1 MKAHVPAKN
10 VAPLLPAG
18 KNRMTENLKACL
30 AHTQASMGEMVT
42 VKTEVCSPRQDQEY
56 GQPCSGRPD
65 PSSMEVEAKKP
76 KGKRELIMTKSFQ
89 QVDFWFCES
98 CQEYFVDECPNHGP
112 PVFVSDTPVPMGIPD
127 RAALTIPPG
136 MEVVKEASGQ
146 NDVRCMNEVIPKGH
160 IFGPYEGQISTQD
173 KSAGFFSWLIV
184 DKNNHYKSID
194 GTDETKANWM
204 RYVIISREERE
215 QNLMAFQHSEK
226 IYFRVCRD
234 IRPGERLRVWYS
246 EDYMKRLH
254 SMSQETIQRNLTRG
268 DKKLQREK
276 PEKALDHPEDLR
288 GPLQLTVLRHGK
300 SAYKR
305 SFDEVDAHP
314 PPKKKKIDLIF
325 KDVLEASLETAK
337 IEEPPLAPGTPLV
350 LRKAP
355 KFHAEDVYDQCG
367 MAVPQEPQ
375 DLSRNQGEKEW
386 KAPQGASYG
395 PSKDTSLLEDE
406 EEEPSSFKA
415 DSPAEASL
423 ASDPHELPTTSFCPN
438 CIRLKKKIRELQAEL
453 DMLKSGKLPEPP
465 LLPPQ
470 VPELPEFS
478 DPAASESVVS
488 VPTMLEDDDQE
499 VDSADESV
507 SNEMIAATDEPSK
520 MSSATGR
527 RIRRFKQEWLKKFW
541 FLRYSPTLNEM
552 WCHVCRQYTVQSS
565 RTSAFIIG
573 SKQFKIHTI
582 KLHSQSNLHK
592 KCLQLYKLRMHP
604 EKTEEMCRNMTLLF
618 NTAYHLALEGRPYF
632 DFRPLAELLRKCE
645 LKVVDQYMNEGD
657 CQILI
662 HHIAR
667 ALRED
672 LVERI
677 RQSPFLSII
686 LDGQSDDVLADTV
699 AVYVQYTSSDGPPAT
714 EFLSLQELGF
724 STTDSYLQALDRAF
738 SSLGIRLQDEKPTIG
753 LGVDG
758 ANITASL
765 RASMF
770 MTIRKTLP
778 WLLCLPFMV
787 HRPHLEILDAI
798 SGKEL
803 PCLEELENNLKQLL
817 SFYRYS
823 PRLMCEL
830 RLTASTLCEET
841 EFLGDI
847 RAVRWIIG
855 EQNVLNALIKDY
867 LEVVAHLKDVSGQ
880 TQRADASAIALAL
893 LQFLMDYQSIKLI
906 YFLLD
911 VIAVLSR
918 LAYIFQGEY
927 LLVSQ
932 VDDKIEEAIQ
942 EISRLADSPGE
953 YLQEFEE
960 NFRESFNGVAVKNLR
975 VAEAKFQSIREKI
988 CQKTQVILAQRF
1000 DSRSRTFVKACQVFD
1015 LAAWPRSTEE
1025 LMSYGKED
1033 MVQIF
1038 DHLEAIPSFSREI
1051 CREGMDPRGS
1061 LLMEWRELK
1070 ADYYTKNGFKDLIS
1084 HICKYK
1090 QRFPLL
1096 NKIIQILKVLPT
1108 STACC
1113 EKGRVAL
1120 QRVRKNNRSRLTLE
1134 QLSDLLT
1141 IAVNGPPI
1149 ANFDAKRALDSW
1161 FEEKSG
1167 NSYTLSAEVLS
1178 RMSALD
1184 QKPMLPSMD
1193 HGSEFYSDL

>member
-1 MKAHVPAKN
+1 MSFPVLIRWWSRPGGREPPPPPPPSPARPREPSSPGTSQRGRRGGR
-10 VAPLLPAG
+10 AQPAG
-18 KNRMTENLKACL
+18 LPPPLPGGAGPPTPRRAPRARSAENMSENLKDCL
-30 AHTQASMGEMVT
+30 IQTQASLGDMVT
-42 VKTEVCSPRQDQEY
+42 IKTEACSPHRDQEY

-65 PSSMEVEAKKP
+65 PQSMEMEPKKL
-76 KGKRELIMTKSFQ
+76 KGKRDVIMTKSFQ

-112 PVFVSDTPVPMGIPD
+112 PVFVSDTPVPVGIPD

-136 MEVVKEASGQ
+136 MEVVREPSGE
-146 NDVRCMNEVIPKGH
+146 NDVRCMGEVIPKGH
-160 IFGPYEGQISTQD
+160 IFGPYEGQISSQD
-173 KSAGFFSWLIV
+173 RSAGFFSWLIV
-184 DKNNHYKSID
+184 DKNNRYKSID

-215 QNLMAFQHSEK
+215 QNLLAFQHSER
-226 IYFRVCRD
+226 IYFRACRD
-234 IRPGERLRVWYS
+234 IHPGEKLRVWYS

-254 SMSQETIQRNLTRG
+254 SMSQETINN
-268 DKKLQREK
+268 
-276 PEKALDHPEDLR
+276 
-288 GPLQLTVLRHGK
+288 
-300 SAYKR
+300 
-305 SFDEVDAHP
+305 F
-314 PPKKKKIDLIF
+314 
-325 KDVLEASLETAK
+325 
-337 IEEPPLAPGTPLV
+337 
-350 LRKAP
+350 
-355 KFHAEDVYDQCG
+355 
-367 MAVPQEPQ
+367 
-375 DLSRNQGEKEW
+375 
-386 KAPQGASYG
+386 
-395 PSKDTSLLEDE
+395 TS
-406 EEEPSSFKA
+406 
-415 DSPAEASL
+415 
-423 ASDPHELPTTSFCPN
+423 
-438 CIRLKKKIRELQAEL
+438 
-453 DMLKSGKLPEPP
+453 
-465 LLPPQ
+465 
-470 VPELPEFS
+470 
-478 DPAASESVVS
+478 ASESIIS
-488 VPTMLEDDDQE
+488 VPTIMEDDDQE

-507 SNEMIAATDEPSK
+507 SNDMIAATDEPSK

-618 NTAYHLALEGRPYF
+618 NTAYHLALEGRPYY

-686 LDGQSDDVLADTV
+686 LDGQSDDLLADTV

-765 RASMF
+765 RANLF

-830 RLTASTLCEET
+830 RLTAATLCEET

-847 RAVRWIIG
+847 RAVKWIIG

-867 LEVVAHLKDVSGQ
+867 LEVVAHLKDISGQ

-918 LAYIFQGEY
+918 LAYVFQGEY

-960 NFRESFNGVAVKNLR
+960 NFRESFNGIAVKNLR

-1015 LAAWPRSTEE
+1015 LAAWPRSTDE

-1038 DHLEAIPSFSREI
+1038 EHLETVPSFSREV
-1051 CREGMDPRGS
+1051 CREGMDTRGS

-1070 ADYYTKNGFKDLIS
+1070 VDYYTKNGFKDLLS

-1096 NKIIQILKVLPT
+1096 NKIVQILKVLPT
-1108 STACC
+1108 SSACC
-1113 EKGRVAL
+1113 EKGRTAL

-1149 ANFDAKRALDSW
+1149 ANFDCKRALDSW

-1167 NSYTLSAEVLS
+1167 NSYALSAEMLS
-1178 RMSALD
+1178 RMTSLE
-1184 QKPMLPSMD
+1184 QKPMLQSMD
-1193 HGSEFYSDL
+1193 HGSEFYPDI

>member
-1 MKAHVPAKN
+1 
-10 VAPLLPAG
+10 
-18 KNRMTENLKACL
+18 MTENMKECL
-30 AHTQASMGEMVT
+30 AQTKAAVGDMVT
-42 VKTEVCSPRQDQEY
+42 VVKTEVCSPLRDQEY
-56 GQPCSGRPD
+56 GQPCSRRPD
-65 PSSMEVEAKKP
+65 PSAMEVEHKKL
-76 KGKRELIMTKSFQ
+76 KGKRDLIMPKSFQ

-112 PVFVSDTPVPMGIPD
+112 PVFVPDTPVPVGIPD
-127 RAALTIPPG
+127 RAALTIPQG
-136 MEVVKEASGQ
+136 MEVVKDANGED
-146 NDVRCMNEVIPKGH
+146 DVRCINEVIPKGH

-184 DKNNHYKSID
+184 DKNNRYKSID
-194 GTDETKANWM
+194 GSDETKANWM
-204 RYVIISREERE
+204 RYVVISREERE
-215 QNLMAFQHSEK
+215 QNLLAFQHSEH

-254 SMSQETIQRNLTRG
+254 SMSQETIHRNLARG
-268 DKKLQREK
+268 EKRLQREK
-276 PEKALDHPEDLR
+276 AEQALDGPEDLR
-288 GPLQLTVLRHGK
+288 GPIHLPVLRQGK
-300 SAYKR
+300 SPYKR
-305 SFDEVDAHP
+305 GLEEGDVNP
-314 PPKKKKIDLIF
+314 QTKKKKIDLIF
-325 KDVLEASLETAK
+325 KDVLEASLESAK
-337 IEEPPLAPGTPLV
+337 AEAHQLALSTSLV
-350 LRKAP
+350 IRKVP
-355 KFHAEDVYDQCG
+355 KYQGDAYGRCAMTMSHGVQSI
-367 MAVPQEPQ
+367 
-375 DLSRNQGEKEW
+375 SRTQGEGDW
-386 KAPQGASYG
+386 KPPQGAASTEPG
-395 PSKDTSLLEDE
+395 PLEDE

-423 ASDPHELPTTSFCPN
+423 ASDLHELPTTSFCPN
-438 CIRLKKKIRELQAEL
+438 CIRLKKKVRELQAEL

-465 LLPPQ
+465 VLPAQ
-470 VPELPEFS
+470 VLELPEFS
-478 DPAASESVVS
+478 DPAASESMVS
-488 VPTMLEDDDQE
+488 GPAIMEDDDQE

-507 SNEMIAATDEPSK
+507 SNDMMTATDEPSK

-618 NTAYHLALEGRPYF
+618 NTAYHLALEGRPYL

-677 RQSPFLSII
+677 RQSPCLSII
-686 LDGQSDDVLADTV
+686 LDGQSDDLLADTV

-724 STTDSYLQALDRAF
+724 SSTESYLQALDRAF
-738 SSLGIRLQDEKPTIG
+738 SALGIRLQDERPTVG
-753 LGVDG
+753 LGIDG

-830 RLTASTLCEET
+830 RSTASTLCEET

-867 LEVVAHLKDVSGQ
+867 LEVVAHLKDVSSQ

-918 LAYIFQGEY
+918 LAYVFQGQY

-942 EISRLADSPGE
+942 EISRLADCPGE

-960 NFRESFNGVAVKNLR
+960 NFRESFNGIAMKNLR

-1000 DSRSRTFVKACQVFD
+1000 DSRSRIFVKACQVFD
-1015 LAAWPRSTEE
+1015 LAAWPRSSEE
-1025 LMSYGKED
+1025 LVSYGKED

-1038 DHLEAIPSFSREI
+1038 DHLEAIPTFSRDV
-1051 CREGMDPRGS
+1051 CREGLDPRGS
-1061 LLMEWRELK
+1061 LLLEWRELK
-1070 ADYYTKNGFKDLIS
+1070 SDYYTKNGFKDLIG
-1084 HICKYK
+1084 HVCKYK

-1096 NKIIQILKVLPT
+1096 NKIIQVLKVLPT

-1113 EKGRVAL
+1113 EKGRNAL
-1120 QRVRKNNRSRLTLE
+1120 QRVRKNHRSRLTLQ

-1167 NSYTLSAEVLS
+1167 NSYSLSAEVLS
-1178 RMSALD
+1178 RMSALE
-1184 QKPMLPSMD
+1184 QKPVLPAVE
-1193 HGSEFYSDL
+1193 HGAEFYPDI

>member
-1 MKAHVPAKN
+1 MRTLGHR
-10 VAPLLPAG
+10 G
-18 KNRMTENLKACL
+18 GGRMTENMKECL
-30 AHTQASMGEMVT
+30 AQTKAAVGDMVT
-42 VKTEVCSPRQDQEY
+42 VVKTEVCSPLRDQEY
-56 GQPCSGRPD
+56 GQPCSRRPD
-65 PSSMEVEAKKP
+65 SSAMEVEPKKL
-76 KGKRELIMTKSFQ
+76 KGKRDLIMPKSFQ

-127 RAALTIPPG
+127 RAALTIPQG
-136 MEVVKEASGQ
+136 MEVVKEASGE
-146 NDVRCMNEVIPKGH
+146 NDVRCVNEGIPKGH

-184 DKNNHYKSID
+184 DKNNRYKSID
-194 GTDETKANWM
+194 GSDETRANWM
-204 RYVIISREERE
+204 RYVAISREERE
-215 QNLMAFQHSEK
+215 QNLLAFQHSER

-254 SMSQETIQRNLTRG
+254 SMSQETIHRNLAR
-268 DKKLQREK
+268 
-276 PEKALDHPEDLR
+276 
-288 GPLQLTVLRHGK
+288 
-300 SAYKR
+300 
-305 SFDEVDAHP
+305 
-314 PPKKKKIDLIF
+314 
-325 KDVLEASLETAK
+325 
-337 IEEPPLAPGTPLV
+337 
-350 LRKAP
+350 
-355 KFHAEDVYDQCG
+355 
-367 MAVPQEPQ
+367 
-375 DLSRNQGEKEW
+375 
-386 KAPQGASYG
+386 
-395 PSKDTSLLEDE
+395 
-406 EEEPSSFKA
+406 
-415 DSPAEASL
+415 
-423 ASDPHELPTTSFCPN
+423 
-438 CIRLKKKIRELQAEL
+438 
-453 DMLKSGKLPEPP
+453 
-465 LLPPQ
+465 
-470 VPELPEFS
+470 
-478 DPAASESVVS
+478 ASESMVS
-488 VPTMLEDDDQE
+488 GPAIMEDDDQE

-507 SNEMIAATDEPSK
+507 SNDMMTATDEPSK

-618 NTAYHLALEGRPYF
+618 NTAYHLALEGRPYL

-677 RQSPFLSII
+677 RQSPCLSII
-686 LDGQSDDVLADTV
+686 LDGQSDDLLADTV

-724 STTDSYLQALDRAF
+724 SSTESYLQAFDRAF
-738 SSLGIRLQDEKPTIG
+738 SALGIRLQDEKPTVG
-753 LGVDG
+753 LGIDG

-823 PRLMCEL
+823 PRLLCEL
-830 RLTASTLCEET
+830 RATAATLCEET

-867 LEVVAHLKDVSGQ
+867 LEVVAHLKDVSSQ

-918 LAYIFQGEY
+918 LAYVFQGEY

-960 NFRESFNGVAVKNLR
+960 NFRESFNGISMKNLR

-1000 DSRSRTFVKACQVFD
+1000 DSRSRVFVKACQVFD
-1015 LAAWPRSTEE
+1015 LAAWPRSSEE
-1025 LMSYGKED
+1025 LLSYGKED

-1038 DHLEAIPSFSREI
+1038 DHLEAIPTFSRDL
-1051 CREGMDPRGS
+1051 CREGLDPRGS

-1096 NKIIQILKVLPT
+1096 NKIIQVLKVLPT

-1113 EKGRVAL
+1113 EKGRNAL
-1120 QRVRKNNRSRLTLE
+1120 QRVRKNHRSRLTLE

-1141 IAVNGPPI
+1141 IAINGPPI

-1178 RMSALD
+1178 RVSALE
-1184 QKPMLPSMD
+1184 QKPVLQTVD
-1193 HGSEFYSDL
+1193 HGTEFYPDI

>member
-1 MKAHVPAKN
+1 MSFPVLIRWWSRPGGREPPQQKEPPQK
-10 VAPLLPAG
+10 PPSPAG
-18 KNRMTENLKACL
+18 PQGSSSPGNSESGWRRKKRRRRGRRAAAGRARLPPDDDDDEEEEENMSEKLNDCL
-30 AHTQASMGEMVT
+30 AEMVT
-42 VKTEVCSPRQDQEY
+42 IKAEPCSPCREEEY
-56 GQPCSGRPD
+56 GQLCSGKVDSQSVDAEP
-65 PSSMEVEAKKP
+65 KKL
-76 KGKRELIMTKSFQ
+76 KGKQDLIMSKSFH

-112 PVFVSDTPVPMGIPD
+112 PVFVSDAPVPIGIPD
-127 RAALTIPPG
+127 RAALTVPPG
-136 MEVVKEASGQ
+136 MEVVKEPNGEQ
-146 NDVRCMNEVIPKGH
+146 DVRCVGEVIPKGH
-160 IFGPYEGQISTQD
+160 IFGPYEGKLSSQD

-184 DKNNHYKSID
+184 DKNNRYKSID
-194 GTDETKANWM
+194 GTDETTSNWM
-204 RYVIISREERE
+204 RYVAISREERE

-226 IYFRVCRD
+226 IYFRTCRD

-254 SMSQETIQRNLTRG
+254 SMSQETINRNLTR
-268 DKKLQREK
+268 
-276 PEKALDHPEDLR
+276 
-288 GPLQLTVLRHGK
+288 
-300 SAYKR
+300 
-305 SFDEVDAHP
+305 
-314 PPKKKKIDLIF
+314 
-325 KDVLEASLETAK
+325 
-337 IEEPPLAPGTPLV
+337 
-350 LRKAP
+350 
-355 KFHAEDVYDQCG
+355 
-367 MAVPQEPQ
+367 
-375 DLSRNQGEKEW
+375 
-386 KAPQGASYG
+386 
-395 PSKDTSLLEDE
+395 
-406 EEEPSSFKA
+406 
-415 DSPAEASL
+415 
-423 ASDPHELPTTSFCPN
+423 
-438 CIRLKKKIRELQAEL
+438 
-453 DMLKSGKLPEPP
+453 
-465 LLPPQ
+465 
-470 VPELPEFS
+470 
-478 DPAASESVVS
+478 ASETIMS
-488 VPTMLEDDDQE
+488 VPTIMEDDDQE

-507 SNEMIAATDEPSK
+507 SNDMITATDEPSK
-520 MSSATGR
+520 MSAVTR

-592 KCLQLYKLRMHP
+592 KCLQLYRLRMHP

-618 NTAYHLALEGRPYF
+618 NTAYHLAMEGRPYC

-672 LVERI
+672 LVERV

-686 LDGQSDDVLADTV
+686 LDGQSDDLLADTV
-699 AVYVQYTSSDGPPAT
+699 AIYVQYISSDGPPAT

-724 STTDSYLQALDRAF
+724 SATDSYIQALDRAF
-738 SSLGIRLQDEKPTIG
+738 SSLGIRLQDERPSVG

-765 RASMF
+765 RANMY

-778 WLLCLPFMV
+778 WLLCLPLMV
-787 HRPHLEILDAI
+787 HKPHLEVLDAI

-830 RLTASTLCEET
+830 RITAATLCEET

-847 RAVRWIIG
+847 RAVKWIIG

-918 LAYIFQGEY
+918 LAFVFQGEY

-1000 DSRSRTFVKACQVFD
+1000 EPRTRAFVKACQVFD
-1015 LAAWPRSTEE
+1015 LTAWPRNAEE
-1025 LMSYGKED
+1025 LMGYGRED

-1038 DHLEAIPSFSREI
+1038 EHLEAVPTFSTDI
-1051 CREGMDPRGS
+1051 IREGMDTRGS

-1070 ADYYTKNGFKDLIS
+1070 VDYYTKNGFKDLIS
-1084 HICKYK
+1084 HICKYR
-1090 QRFPLL
+1090 QRFPFL

-1113 EKGRVAL
+1113 EKGRNAL

-1149 ANFDAKRALDSW
+1149 ANFEAKRALDSW
-1161 FEEKSG
+1161 FEEKSS
-1167 NSYTLSAEVLS
+1167 NSYALSAEMLS
-1178 RMSALD
+1178 RMSSLD
-1184 QKPMLPSMD
+1184 QKPMLQSMD
-1193 HGSEFYSDL
+1193 HGSEFYPDI

>member
-1 MKAHVPAKN
+1 MS
-10 VAPLLPAG
+10 
-18 KNRMTENLKACL
+18 ENLKDCL
-30 AHTQASMGEMVT
+30 IQTHTSLGEMVT
-42 VKTEVCSPRQDQEY
+42 IKTEACSPCRDQEY
-56 GQPCSGRPD
+56 GQPCSGRAD
-65 PSSMEVEAKKP
+65 SQSMEVEPKKL
-76 KGKRELIMTKSFQ
+76 KGKRDLIMTKSFQ

-112 PVFVSDTPVPMGIPD
+112 PVFVSDTPVPVGIPD

-136 MEVVKEASGQ
+136 MEVMKEPSGE
-146 NDVRCMNEVIPKGH
+146 NDVRCVNEVIPKGH
-160 IFGPYEGQISTQD
+160 VFGPYEGQISSQD

-184 DKNNHYKSID
+184 DKNNRYKSID

-204 RYVIISREERE
+204 RYVVISREERE
-215 QNLMAFQHSEK
+215 QNLMAFQHSER
-226 IYFRVCRD
+226 IYFRACRD

-254 SMSQETIQRNLTRG
+254 SMSQETINRNLTR
-268 DKKLQREK
+268 
-276 PEKALDHPEDLR
+276 
-288 GPLQLTVLRHGK
+288 
-300 SAYKR
+300 
-305 SFDEVDAHP
+305 
-314 PPKKKKIDLIF
+314 
-325 KDVLEASLETAK
+325 
-337 IEEPPLAPGTPLV
+337 
-350 LRKAP
+350 
-355 KFHAEDVYDQCG
+355 
-367 MAVPQEPQ
+367 
-375 DLSRNQGEKEW
+375 
-386 KAPQGASYG
+386 
-395 PSKDTSLLEDE
+395 
-406 EEEPSSFKA
+406 
-415 DSPAEASL
+415 
-423 ASDPHELPTTSFCPN
+423 
-438 CIRLKKKIRELQAEL
+438 
-453 DMLKSGKLPEPP
+453 
-465 LLPPQ
+465 
-470 VPELPEFS
+470 
-478 DPAASESVVS
+478 ASESIIS
-488 VPTMLEDDDQE
+488 VPTIMEDDDQE

-507 SNEMIAATDEPSK
+507 SNDMIAATDEPSK

-686 LDGQSDDVLADTV
+686 LDGQSDDLLADTV

-724 STTDSYLQALDRAF
+724 CTTDSYLQALDRAF

-765 RASMF
+765 RANLF

-830 RLTASTLCEET
+830 RVTAATLCEET

-847 RAVRWIIG
+847 RAVKWIIG

-1015 LAAWPRSTEE
+1015 LATWPRNTEE
-1025 LMSYGKED
+1025 LMNYGKED

-1038 DHLEAIPSFSREI
+1038 EHLEAVPSFSREV
-1051 CREGMDPRGS
+1051 CREGMDTRGS

-1070 ADYYTKNGFKDLIS
+1070 VDYYTKNGFKDLIS

-1096 NKIIQILKVLPT
+1096 NKIVQILKVLPT

-1113 EKGRVAL
+1113 EKGRNAL

-1167 NSYTLSAEVLS
+1167 NSYALSAEMLS
-1178 RMSALD
+1178 RMSSLD
-1184 QKPMLPSMD
+1184 QKPMLQSMD
-1193 HGSEFYSDL
+1193 HGSEFYPDI

>member
-1 MKAHVPAKN
+1 MSFPVLIRWWSRPGGREPPLPPPPSPARPRDPSSPGTSQRGRRGGR
-10 VAPLLPAG
+10 AQPAG
-18 KNRMTENLKACL
+18 LPPPLPGGAGPPTPRRAPRARSAENMSENLKDCL
-30 AHTQASMGEMVT
+30 IQTQASLGEMVT
-42 VKTEVCSPRQDQEY
+42 IKTEACSPHRDQEY

-65 PSSMEVEAKKP
+65 PQSTEMEPKKL
-76 KGKRELIMTKSFQ
+76 KGKRDVIMTKSFQ

-112 PVFVSDTPVPMGIPD
+112 PVFVSDTPVPVGIPD

-136 MEVVKEASGQ
+136 MEVVKEPSGE

-160 IFGPYEGQISTQD
+160 IFGPYEGQISSQD
-173 KSAGFFSWLIV
+173 RSAGFFSWLIV
-184 DKNNHYKSID
+184 DKNNRYKSID

-215 QNLMAFQHSEK
+215 QNLMAFQHSER
-226 IYFRVCRD
+226 IYFRACRD
-234 IRPGERLRVWYS
+234 IHPGEKLRVWYS

-254 SMSQETIQRNLTRG
+254 SMSQETMNRN
-268 DKKLQREK
+268 
-276 PEKALDHPEDLR
+276 
-288 GPLQLTVLRHGK
+288 
-300 SAYKR
+300 
-305 SFDEVDAHP
+305 
-314 PPKKKKIDLIF
+314 
-325 KDVLEASLETAK
+325 
-337 IEEPPLAPGTPLV
+337 
-350 LRKAP
+350 
-355 KFHAEDVYDQCG
+355 C
-367 MAVPQEPQ
+367 
-375 DLSRNQGEKEW
+375 
-386 KAPQGASYG
+386 
-395 PSKDTSLLEDE
+395 TS
-406 EEEPSSFKA
+406 
-415 DSPAEASL
+415 
-423 ASDPHELPTTSFCPN
+423 
-438 CIRLKKKIRELQAEL
+438 
-453 DMLKSGKLPEPP
+453 
-465 LLPPQ
+465 
-470 VPELPEFS
+470 
-478 DPAASESVVS
+478 ASESIIS
-488 VPTMLEDDDQE
+488 VPTIMEDDDQE

-507 SNEMIAATDEPSK
+507 SNDMIAATDEPSK

-618 NTAYHLALEGRPYF
+618 NTAYHLALEGRPYY

-686 LDGQSDDVLADTV
+686 LDGQSDDLLADTV

-765 RASMF
+765 RANLF

-830 RLTASTLCEET
+830 RVTAATLCEET

-847 RAVRWIIG
+847 RAVKWIIG

-918 LAYIFQGEY
+918 LAYVFQGEY

-960 NFRESFNGVAVKNLR
+960 NFRESFNGIAVKNLR

-1015 LAAWPRSTEE
+1015 LAAWPRSTDE

-1038 DHLEAIPSFSREI
+1038 EHLETVPSFSREV
-1051 CREGMDPRGS
+1051 CREGMDTRGS

-1070 ADYYTKNGFKDLIS
+1070 VDYYTKNGFKDLLS

-1096 NKIIQILKVLPT
+1096 NKIVQILKVLPT
-1108 STACC
+1108 SSACC
-1113 EKGRVAL
+1113 EKGRTAL

-1149 ANFDAKRALDSW
+1149 ANFDCKRALDSW

-1167 NSYTLSAEVLS
+1167 NSYALSAEMLS
-1178 RMSALD
+1178 RMSSLD
-1184 QKPMLPSMD
+1184 QKPMLQSMD
-1193 HGSEFYSDL
+1193 HGSEFYPDI